1 MATKK
6 VKVLIISFK
15 GPALCTRFLIIVH
28 QETIFIFSYHLFV
41 FGFFFVICVF
51 EYEENAESIHIYV
64 LHLTCLIRLWICSR
78 IWRQIVLWKDILIK
92 MSKLYHLYADITFMH
107 YSVYYFHFQT
117 NNIDNKPHGIDN
129 NTYTFFFYSTEASK
143 LKCLI
148 LLPDL
153 LLLSYIHSCI
163 HGIMY
168 IINRLDSI
176 KGHKKGVRNNYIVV

>member
-1 MATKK
+1 
-6 VKVLIISFK
+6 
-15 GPALCTRFLIIVH
+15 
-28 QETIFIFSYHLFV
+28 
-41 FGFFFVICVF
+41 
-51 EYEENAESIHIYV
+51 
-64 LHLTCLIRLWICSR
+64 
-78 IWRQIVLWKDILIK
+78 

-176 KGHKKGVRNNYIVV
+176 KGHKKGVRNNYIVVQIHVILEQRLISLELDLHIYVYFCIYKHQTNYQTD

>member
-1 MATKK
+1 MHT
-6 VKVLIISFK
+6 VFDHRTSRNYIYIFISFV
-15 GPALCTRFLIIVH
+15 CF
-28 QETIFIFSYHLFV
+28 
-41 FGFFFVICVF
+41 FGFFFRDLRFWIWRKCWINTYLRIAF
-51 EYEENAESIHIYV
+51 N
-64 LHLTCLIRLWICSR
+64 LCLIRLGICSR
-78 IWRQIVLWKDILIK
+78 IWRHIVLWKDILIK

-176 KGHKKGVRNNYIVV
+176 KGHKKGVHNNYVVV